1 MGSLHTTGPTISEA
15 SRMFKRVI
23 DGKEPE
29 TIPVADKEAVAN
41 LAQFEA
47 EEAD

>member
-23 DGKEPE
+23 EGKEPE
-29 TIPVADKEAVAN
+29 TIPAADKEAVAN
-41 LAQFEA
+41 VAQVEA